1 MPLFNAVETIMP
13 RRATQTGLA
22 KLVVSCRET
31 VKRLPRTACISSA
44 LVILLAGC
52 SQNSAAARKQTLE
65 RFCSSVAQHILD
77 RNPNTIS
84 ESLSTLMHEELSDA
98 ARQKLEDT
106 KVIPDSPITVL
117 REKADW
123 VKGHKSNRVDVGII
137 RALTPIEAKDVT
149 FRVSG
154 KDWDLVDGKQTDFH
168 TFQFD
173 MVAELTP
180 DMDGL
185 ARVLEIQ
192 GLGKTPIGASVASA
206 KDDSAKGGASKRK
219 RRR

>member
-1 MPLFNAVETIMP
+1 MPLFNAVQFTDSIKAP
-13 RRATQTGLA
+13 LTGSS
-22 KLVVSCRET
+22 KLVSSYRVT
-31 VKRLPRTACISSA
+31 VRRLPRTFCVSA
-44 LVILLAGC
+44 IVVTLLAGC
-52 SQNSAAARKQTLE
+52 SQNSAANRKQTLE
-65 RFCSSVAQHILD
+65 KFCVSVTQHIFD

-123 VKGHKSNRVDVGII
+123 TAGHKSNRVDVGIV
-137 RALTPIEAKDVT
+137 RATTPIEAKDVT
-149 FRVSG
+149 FRISG

-168 TFQFD
+168 PFQFD
-173 MVAELTP
+173 LTCELTP
-180 DMDGL
+180 EMDGL

-192 GLGKTPIGASVASA
+192 GLGKGSPAAAAAKNDASSKATSP
-206 KDDSAKGGASKRK
+206 KRK
-219 RRR
+219 RRH